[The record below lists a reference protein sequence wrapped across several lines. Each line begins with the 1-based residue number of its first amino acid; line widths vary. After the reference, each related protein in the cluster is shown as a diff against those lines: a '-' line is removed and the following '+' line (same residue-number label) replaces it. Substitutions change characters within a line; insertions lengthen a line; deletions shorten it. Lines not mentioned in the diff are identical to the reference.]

1 MAVDTLDYNDGY
13 SSSGSAGG
21 VRARAPALSID
32 VGNANRGRISPAQQK
47 IETRAAQVHQVREYE
62 ISEAEAHSMMEDE
75 SPGSSG
81 DEVAEGLRVRNGE
94 AGDHDQDEHMQD
106 DQDDSGS
113 FSDSLSSS
121 PSIPDE
127 DIDFG
132 LVYALH
138 TFLAT
143 VDGQASVVKGD
154 KLLLLDD
161 SNSYWWLVRV
171 LKTQAVGYI
180 PAENI
185 ETPFERLARLNK
197 HRNVDV
203 SWSCRGWK
211 EGATANGRV
220 STAHLCNPTR
230 RRHRPLLHCRP
241 NPLRR
246 SHPSLSAAA
255 PSQVPTPFFQGHHR
269 FTLPQGPPSQHL
281 PLQRSSR
288 TIRQQQGQDG
298 HLHRPDVL
306 RAFCERRDG
315 RGRL

>member
-127 DIDFG
+127 I
-132 LVYALH
+132 
-138 TFLAT
+138 
-143 VDGQASVVKGD
+143 
-154 KLLLLDD
+154 
-161 SNSYWWLVRV
+161 
-171 LKTQAVGYI
+171 
-180 PAENI
+180 
-185 ETPFERLARLNK
+185 
-197 HRNVDV
+197 
-203 SWSCRGWK
+203 
-211 EGATANGRV
+211 GR
-220 STAHLCNPTR
+220 AH
-230 RRHRPLLHCRP
+230 
-241 NPLRR
+241 
-246 SHPSLSAAA
+246 
-255 PSQVPTPFFQGHHR
+255 V
-269 FTLPQGPPSQHL
+269 
-281 PLQRSSR
+281 
-288 TIRQQQGQDG
+288 
-298 HLHRPDVL
+298 
-306 RAFCERRDG
+306 
-315 RGRL
+315 